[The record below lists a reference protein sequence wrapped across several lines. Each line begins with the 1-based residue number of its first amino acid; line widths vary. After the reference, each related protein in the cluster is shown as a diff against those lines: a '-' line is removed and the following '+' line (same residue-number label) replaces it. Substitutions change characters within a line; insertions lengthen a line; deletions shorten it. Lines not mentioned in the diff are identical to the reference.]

1 MRILKKLAV
10 IASLIIVLIIFGS
23 SLNKPNVEYQKIDPA
38 TAYQRLQQ
46 EKEIILLDVR
56 TEAEYKERHIPGSVL
71 LPLDRLQDG
80 IAEITKDKDAKI
92 FVYCRS
98 GNRSAQAAG
107 ILTKMGYR
115 NVYDLGGIID
125 WKYETQSG

>member
-1 MRILKKLAV
+1 MWILKRIVV
-10 IASLIIVLIIFGS
+10 IAFLLIGIVFSISPF
-23 SLNKPNVEYQKIDPA
+23 NKPDSGYQKIDPA

-46 EKEIILLDVR
+46 EKDIILLDVR
-56 TEAEYKERHIPGSVL
+56 TEVEYKERHIPGSVL
-71 LPLDRLQDG
+71 LPLDHLKDG
-80 IAEITKDKDAKI
+80 IGEVTKDKDAKI
-92 FVYCRS
+92 FIYCRS

-107 ILTKMGYR
+107 ILTQMGYR